1 MRRGAASGRDASMQY
16 RGGAMGGMNEMVR
29 QAARMQRKI
38 DQAKEEIKAVEVTAS
53 AAGDK
58 VKAVVTCEGKVKQL
72 TVDPTFL
79 QEEGLEMAL
88 DALAAATNAALAEA
102 DKKVD
107 EHINKATGV
116 KSPVR

>member
-1 MRRGAASGRDASMQY
+1 MQH
-16 RGGAMGGMNEMVR
+16 RGGSMGGMNEMVR

-38 DQAKEEIKAVEVTAS
+38 DQAKEEIKSVEVTSS

-58 VKAVVTCEGKVKQL
+58 VKVVVTCEGKVKQMIL
-72 TVDPTFL
+72 DPTFL

-88 DALAAATNAALAEA
+88 DALTAATNAALAEA
-102 DKKVD
+102 DRKVD
-107 EHINKATGV
+107 EHINKATGM

>member
-1 MRRGAASGRDASMQY
+1 M

-29 QAARMQRKI
+29 QAARMQRKVEE
-38 DQAKEEIKAVEVTAS
+38 AKAAIKDDEVTAS

-58 VKAVVTCEGKVKQL
+58 VRAVVTCEGKVKQL
-72 TVDPTFL
+72 IVDPTFL

-88 DALAAATNAALAEA
+88 DALAAATNAAMTLA
-102 DKKVD
+102 DRKVE
-107 EHINKATGV
+107 EHVNKVTGV